1 MINCIIIND
10 IDGEYVPKDIFFQ
23 DWLKAVEYKKD
34 SEITIKIVTEDE
46 MREFNKLYK
55 GEDKLSDTLA
65 FPFEKLNLDNK
76 IILGDIAMCAK
87 KINSDSLVYKKN
99 KIDRWAHLTIH
110 SVLHILG
117 YMHDN
122 EVNQKKMEKME
133 IDILSKFNILNP
145 YEI

>member
-55 GEDKLSDTLA
+55 GEDKISDTLA
-65 FPFEKLNLDNK
+65 FPFEELNLDNK

-87 KINSDSLVYKKN
+87 KINSDSLAYKKN

-122 EVNQKKMEKME
+122 EVNQKKMEKKEM
-133 IDILSKFNILNP
+133 DILSKFNILNP

>member
-10 IDGEYVPKDIFFQ
+10 INGEYVPKDIFFQ
-23 DWLKAVEYKKD
+23 DWLKAVGYKKN

-87 KINSDSLVYKKN
+87 KINIDPRSNLEWIWESFYGSLGLFLSPEVVLDCLFSESKNYAKK
-99 KIDRWAHLTIH
+99 RLAERH
-110 SVLHILG
+110 
-117 YMHDN
+117 
-122 EVNQKKMEKME
+122 E
-133 IDILSKFNILNP
+133 
-145 YEI
+145 

>member
-1 MINCIIIND
+1 MINSIIINN
-10 IDGEYVPKDIFFQ
+10 IEGEYVPKDAFFQ
-23 DWLKAVEYKKD
+23 DWLKAVDYKKN

-55 GEDKLSDTLA
+55 GEDKISDTLA
-65 FPFEKLNLDNK
+65 FPFEKLNLGNK

-87 KINSDSLVYKKN
+87 KINNDASVYKKN

-117 YMHDN
+117 YLHDN
-122 EVNQKKMEKME
+122 EANQKKMEKME
-133 IDILSKFNILNP
+133 IDILRKFNILNP

>member
-10 IDGEYVPKDIFFQ
+10 INGEYVPKDIFFQ
-23 DWLKAVEYKKD
+23 DWLKAVGYKKN

-55 GEDKLSDTLA
+55 GEDKISDTLA

-87 KINSDSLVYKKN
+87 KINSDSLLYKKN
-99 KIDRWAHLTIH
+99 KIDRWTHLTIH

-122 EVNQKKMEKME
+122 EVNQKKMEKKEM
-133 IDILSKFNILNP
+133 DILSKFNILSP
-145 YEI
+145 YEM